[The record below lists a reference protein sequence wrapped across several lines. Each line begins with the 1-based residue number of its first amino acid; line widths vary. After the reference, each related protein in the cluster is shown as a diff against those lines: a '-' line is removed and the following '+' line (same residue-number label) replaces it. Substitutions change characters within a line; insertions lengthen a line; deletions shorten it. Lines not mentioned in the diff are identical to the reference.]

1 MCETIK
7 ILKIPEVQ
15 KKTCIFLI
23 MLAMLLPAV
32 KVYGR
37 VDDDKSSGKPDKAGP
52 SLNAARAF
60 IISEDFSKAV
70 STYAVLLQKDS
81 ASASLNAEYAYALAL
96 NGIYDAALAR
106 LDRVWTPNSG
116 STDVNFFTSQVFA
129 LMGYDLLA
137 VEFGNKIAAGST
149 PAWISS
155 AAPAFLQS
163 YADRMPGDNM
173 SENGDVVADFKR
185 ANRLT
190 AQNYNLMSIAMF
202 EGIITGYPGEYLPY
216 VGSSIALEKAGM
228 YEKSAQA
235 MEQALAVIGDN
246 PDQQET
252 RQMLE
257 ARLTDIRGKSSTE
270 GKNSSTNL
278 TATAKPDAKGRRMLA
293 YAGGMISPSYLSL
306 TGRFGTFI
314 SKAGSLS
321 ADIGVSSSGGGASL
335 NLGVMNFFRQKIF
348 AGGYGLGVGFGGG
361 STTFNIKI
369 SVGFSIMNKDKS
381 SSWDIF
387 FDGQQPLA
395 PEGSATVVGMSIGR
409 SMYFGSR

>member
-1 MCETIK
+1 MINK
-7 ILKIPEVQ
+7 IRILKIPGMLN
-15 KKTCIFLI
+15 KTCICLV
-23 MLAMLLPAV
+23 MMALLWPPV
-32 KVYGR
+32 TTYGHEI
-37 VDDDKSSGKPDKAGP
+37 DDRIPEKPERNGP
-52 SLNAARAF
+52 SLDAARAY
-60 IISEDFSKAV
+60 IISEDFNKAV

-81 ASASLNAEYAYALAL
+81 ASTSLNAEYAYALAL

-129 LMGYDLLA
+129 LMGYDMLA

-155 AAPAFLQS
+155 AAPGFLKNYS
-163 YADRMPGDNM
+163 DRMPGDNM
-173 SENGDVVADFKR
+173 SADGDVVADFKS

-190 AQNYNLMSIAMF
+190 AQNYNLMSIAIF
-202 EGIITGYPGEYLPY
+202 EGIITAYPGEYLPY
-216 VGSSIALEKAGM
+216 VGSSIALEKAGLN
-228 YEKSAQA
+228 EKSAQTI
-235 MEQALAVIGDN
+235 EQALAILGDN
-246 PDQQET
+246 TEQQEA

-257 ARLTDIRGKSSTE
+257 TRLADIKGKSATG
-270 GKNSSTNL
+270 GKNSSTDL
-278 TATAKPDAKGRRMLA
+278 LAAAKPNAKGRRMLA
-293 YAGGMISPSYLSL
+293 YAGGMFSPSYLSL
-306 TGRFGTFI
+306 TGRIGTFI
-314 SKAGSLS
+314 SGAGSLS
-321 ADIGVSSSGGGASL
+321 ADLGVSSSGGGASL

-369 SVGFSIMNKDKS
+369 SVGFSIMNKDKN

-409 SMYFGSR
+409 SVYFGSR